1 MGFLKRSLLVS
12 VCLFWG
18 IHSAWGMKGSSS
30 DGGSLKP
37 ASSISNIQDSEVVI
51 APVLDRYKE
60 YENDEVERYK
70 LWLGRYNQTQQLK
83 PGVVTST
90 QDFEEAFSTLK
101 EDENPLAYRGEVYL
115 DDSPKKAVAS
125 SSSSS
130 SSSAREDVAY
140 VGPKHMNYIQREDGA
155 EFPSTY
161 EVFAVPQEK
170 DPQIDRGAYSRKH
183 QPKFIEVYSLAK
195 GKMKVDEE
203 RDKRK
208 LSFDDTD
215 IIFDPGHGIDHAI
228 TITHNG
234 SNSTADVRNYT
245 PQNAYYNR
253 FIRNELVPYAKEK
266 GYSYKEIAIY
276 AEKPLLITREKSGKK
291 LSQPIPEGF
300 IFLLFSHDNAG
311 DIEKAFYFPN
321 FYSYTDDTEGQ
332 EKWEFFAQKY
342 RISNEIAKAIY
353 GHHEISSAERLRTN
367 KRFSENAGYRTLSGR
382 FEVLPEG
389 NKWPVPAKN
398 AFVRT
403 CAIYQMERAAEY
415 DIKTENML
423 QIAQLFNDAEFVYSE
438 FEGSLYVPSLARY
451 WVERALK
458 EVERKEY
465 PAEDVFFFMSY
476 ESQIPIKPEE
486 MANIINSFEQKL
498 EKNPNTEHIAK
509 LLQYFDEQHNEPK
522 YVYWSHKLSS
532 IVRNGEAPQ
541 SVVINETTRKRLI
554 EVLSN
559 TNILNI
565 VLDFEITQDNVK
577 NVIEGFKQRAIN
589 EKTLYEQNLVFLE
602 LPKISSDALKAIFHS
617 FEYGIEGL
625 YVDVRETA
633 VKLPSYDREE
643 VQKYMRKNCPKTRIV
658 IND

>member
-1 MGFLKRSLLVS
+1 MV
-12 VCLFWG
+12 
-18 IHSAWGMKGSSS
+18 A
-30 DGGSLKP
+30 
-37 ASSISNIQDSEVVI
+37 
-51 APVLDRYKE
+51 
-60 YENDEVERYK
+60 
-70 LWLGRYNQTQQLK
+70 
-83 PGVVTST
+83 
-90 QDFEEAFSTLK
+90 
-101 EDENPLAYRGEVYL
+101 
-115 DDSPKKAVAS
+115 KKIGDQV
-125 SSSSS
+125 
-130 SSSAREDVAY
+130 
-140 VGPKHMNYIQREDGA
+140 N
-155 EFPSTY
+155 
-161 EVFAVPQEK
+161 
-170 DPQIDRGAYSRKH
+170 
-183 QPKFIEVYSLAK
+183 
-195 GKMKVDEE
+195 
-203 RDKRK
+203 
-208 LSFDDTD
+208 DTD

-276 AEKPLLITREKSGKK
+276 AEKPLLITREKSGKR

-300 IFLLFSHDNAG
+300 IFLLLSHDNTG
-311 DIEKAFYFPN
+311 DIEEAFYFPN

-415 DIKTENML
+415 DITTENML
-423 QIAQLFNDAEFVYSE
+423 QIAQLFNDAKFEYME
-438 FEGSLYVPSLARY
+438 FEGSLYVPSIARY